1 MRSLE
6 RWTFWSL
13 EIPVA
18 LSLVW
23 STEAAWGRYEIP
35 GTRFKFD
42 LLGMQRITGLEGA
55 DTIND
60 HCSWYSD
67 HTEASQCAVAPEGSV
82 AFRRVQVAPFLAAI
96 SAAALL
102 VIVWA
107 TISRRPR
114 NVIAIASGVGAAAMV
129 GALRLLT
136 GNVATAMRVYA
147 GHSVE
152 MNGSGLT
159 AAWLVV
165 FAFIAM
171 GALSLAGIVAQRRG
185 AIL

>member
-1 MRSLE
+1 MEILAA
-6 RWTFWSL
+6 TFLLWS
-13 EIPVA
+13 A
-18 LSLVW
+18 
-23 STEAAWGRYEIP
+23 EAAWGRYEIP

-55 DTIND
+55 ATIND
-60 HCSWYSD
+60 HCSWYGD
-67 HTEASQCAVAPEGSV
+67 HLEMSQCAVAPGASS
-82 AFRRVQVAPFLAAI
+82 AFRHVRLAPLMAAF
-96 SAAALL
+96 SATALL
-102 VIVWA
+102 VAAAADVTRRRRSVIVL
-107 TISRRPR
+107 
-114 NVIAIASGVGAAAMV
+114 ASIIGAATMF

-147 GHSVE
+147 GHPVE

-171 GALSLAGIVAQRRG
+171 GALSLAGIMAQRRG
-185 AIL
+185 AVI

>member
-1 MRSLE
+1 VFIL
-6 RWTFWSL
+6 WS
-13 EIPVA
+13 A
-18 LSLVW
+18 
-23 STEAAWGRYEIP
+23 EAAWGRYEIP

-42 LLGMQRITGLEGA
+42 LLGMQRITGLDGA

-60 HCSWYSD
+60 HCSWYGD
-67 HTEASQCAVAPEGSV
+67 HKEMSQCAVAPGASS
-82 AFRRVQVAPFLAAI
+82 AFRRVQLAPLTAAL
-96 SAAALL
+96 SATALL
-102 VIVWA
+102 VAVAIDVTGRRRSAIVL
-107 TISRRPR
+107 
-114 NVIAIASGVGAAAMV
+114 ASIVGAVAMF

-136 GNVATAMRVYA
+136 GNVGTAMRVYA

-171 GALSLAGIVAQRRG
+171 GAISLVPAAWSGRRRR
-185 AIL
+185 A